1 MDKKTSDLEEMQIVE
16 QRLNS
21 ILMQK
26 QSFQIEFSENQS
38 ALREIEI
45 SDGDVFK
52 VIGQLMVKT
61 DRKKLKDELSGK
73 EKILDMRIKAIEKQ
87 ESSLM
92 EKLERL
98 REGVLKSIRNKEQK

>member
-38 ALREIEI
+38 ALREIES